1 MTTTRHRHAPDV
13 IVTDFEDEL
22 VLLDPSN
29 GEMFG
34 LNACGRR
41 IWLELPTK
49 SITQIAEALCLDFQ
63 VTPERAF
70 ADVNTVLTAL
80 VDAGLVV
87 RDDATAG

>member
-1 MTTTRHRHAPDV
+1 MITTRHKHAPDV

-49 SITQIAEALCLDFQ
+49 SITQIAEALCSDFQ
-63 VTPERAF
+63 VTPERAY

-80 VDAGLVV
+80 IDAGLVV
-87 RDDATAG
+87 HDDTAAE